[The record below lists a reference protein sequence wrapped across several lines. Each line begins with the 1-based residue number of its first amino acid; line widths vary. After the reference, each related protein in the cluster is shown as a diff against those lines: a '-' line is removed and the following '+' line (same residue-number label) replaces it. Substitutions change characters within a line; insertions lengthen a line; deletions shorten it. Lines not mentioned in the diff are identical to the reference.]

1 MIDRALFLP
10 RDAFA
15 TRDDGG
21 NRGERGEREVIVRWL
36 GTAGFA
42 LEHGGFTV
50 LVDPYVTR
58 ASLSQC
64 MLSALRP
71 DVSAIARHVPRA
83 DAIVVG
89 HTHFDHVLDV
99 PVIAKRTKA
108 RVFGSTSAA
117 HLCRAAEV
125 DAAQVVDVERA
136 IKSGVFEAEV
146 GPFRLRFFPSAH
158 SKLMLGRVP
167 WPGDIDDCDAL
178 PMRLSHYR
186 CGAVFAC
193 ELAVAGKRVLHLGSA
208 ELVEA
213 NLPKSAQSP
222 NLLLTCVAGWTKS
235 ERFPERLAKVLA
247 PRNVLL
253 SHWDDFFR
261 PIDEEARALPVLRT
275 HALID
280 RLTRACGDVRIG
292 VVGIG
297 GELVL

>member
-15 TRDDGG
+15 SHDKTD
-21 NRGERGEREVIVRWL
+21 VTVRWL
-36 GTAGFA
+36 GAAGFA
-42 LEHGGFTV
+42 IEHGGFTV
-50 LVDPYVTR
+50 LIDPYLTR

-64 MLSALRP
+64 LLSALRP
-71 DVSAIARHVPRA
+71 DHSIIARHVPRA

-99 PVIAKRTKA
+99 PVIAKRTGA
-108 RVFGSTSAA
+108 RVFGSTSASR
-117 HLCRAAEV
+117 LCRAAEV
-125 DAAQVVDVERA
+125 DASRVIDVERA
-136 IKSGVFEAEV
+136 IKNGVFESEI
-146 GPFRLRFFPSAH
+146 GPFRFRFFASAH

-193 ELAVAGKRVLHLGSA
+193 ELTVAGKRVLHLGSA
-208 ELVEA
+208 EIVEA
-213 NLPKSAQSP
+213 NLPRNAQSP
-222 NLLLTCVAGWTKS
+222 DLMLTCVAGWTKS
-235 ERFPERLAKVLA
+235 ERFPERLAQVLA
-247 PRNVLL
+247 PKNVLL

-261 PIDEEARALPVLRT
+261 PIDEEARALPALRT

-280 RLTRACGDVRIG
+280 RLTRATRDVRVG
-292 VVGIG
+292 VVGLS
-297 GELVL
+297 GELAI